1 MQPTPLLRWSAL
13 GALAFLLAFPSCS
26 GSDGKTKVPVDP
38 VCAPGPQTGMSGRWQ
53 FQGEYLEQV
62 PGIDDVFVS
71 PELEQLVLDLEHA
84 FRDPESCVELYV
96 AGGPGLDTKSAIG
109 ARTTLTGFFAP
120 PTAGKITG
128 GFVGLYYLPGS
139 DISVEVQAFIMPG
152 ANDYTVD
159 AFVVECEFEVYPG
172 DAIIA
177 GSLDTP
183 DWDDDGDGEIDEAD
197 ETEVDDIIDPNA
209 MELSRGR
216 IRLIGSRVGALANV
230 ESPQLHAVG
239 SMVEAAM
246 GGERPFA
253 VSFQVPSA
261 HILLDAGE
269 LELAHGTERLRAP
282 ARVAAGGCFR
292 AEVPLKIGFGL
303 FEGCVVAGE
312 VVSGRL
318 RILGE
323 DGTELRAFHF
333 EVDLVGAGE

>member
-1 MQPTPLLRWSAL
+1 MT
-13 GALAFLLAFPSCS
+13 
-26 GSDGKTKVPVDP
+26 
-38 VCAPGPQTGMSGRWQ
+38 GRWE
-53 FQGEYLEQV
+53 FTGEYLKQV
-62 PGIDDVFVS
+62 PGEDGVFVS
-71 PELEQLVLDLEHA
+71 PELELLVLDLEHA
-84 FRDPESCVELYV
+84 FRDPDSCIELYV
-96 AGGPGLDTKSAIG
+96 AGGPGLDTASEIG

-120 PTAGKITG
+120 PAAGEITG
-128 GFVGLYYLPGS
+128 GFLGLYHLPGS
-139 DISVEVQAFIMPG
+139 DISVEVQAFIMPA

-197 ETEVDDIIDPNA
+197 ETELDDIIDPTV

-216 IRLIGSRVGALANV
+216 IRLIGSRVGALAHI
-230 ESPQLHAVG
+230 ESPQVHAVG
-239 SMVEAAM
+239 SMVEAGM

-261 HILLDAGE
+261 QIMLDAGE
-269 LELAHGTERLRAP
+269 LELAHGKERVRAA
-282 ARVAAGGCFR
+282 ARIAAGGCFR

-323 DGTELRAFHF
+323 DRAALRTFGF
-333 EVDLVGAGE
+333 EVDLVDEGE